1 MLPYGGQVSPKSF
14 LLDDTLHG
22 YLLAHSAPVDE
33 VAADLIAET
42 AALGDISGMQIAPEQ
57 GALMALLVAAT
68 GARDIVEVGTFTGFS
83 ALCLARALPA
93 DGRLLCLDVSEEWT
107 SIARRAWD
115 RAGVADKIDL
125 RIAPALDSLRAL
137 PRTERFDMAFI
148 DADKPNYAAYY
159 AELLPRVR
167 TNGLILVDNVLWSGA
182 VVDPAREDKN
192 TVAIREF
199 NDLVAADERVES
211 TILTVADGL
220 TLIRKR

>member
-1 MLPYGGQVSPKSF
+1 
-14 LLDDTLHG
+14 
-22 YLLAHSAPVDE
+22 
-33 VAADLIAET
+33 
-42 AALGDISGMQIAPEQ
+42 
-57 GALMALLVAAT
+57 
-68 GARDIVEVGTFTGFS
+68 
-83 ALCLARALPA
+83 
-93 DGRLLCLDVSEEWT
+93 
-107 SIARRAWD
+107 
-115 RAGVADKIDL
+115 
-125 RIAPALDSLRAL
+125 
-137 PRTERFDMAFI
+137 MAFI

-182 VVDPAREDKN
+182 VVGPAREDKN